1 MSPRRYSGNQTPR
14 QTFGSRVNGCGQ
26 RKVHELMAKDT
37 DRSKL
42 KQQIDENLKRV
53 YDDAL
58 ADAVPDRFKQ
68 LLDQLRKQDEAR
80 GAKQ

>member
-1 MSPRRYSGNQTPR
+1 MY
-14 QTFGSRVNGCGQ
+14 
-26 RKVHELMAKDT
+26 ELMSKEVE
-37 DRSKL
+37 RSKL

-68 LLDQLRKQDEAR
+68 LLDRLRKQEEER
-80 GAKQ
+80 GTKP

>member
-1 MSPRRYSGNQTPR
+1 
-14 QTFGSRVNGCGQ
+14 
-26 RKVHELMAKDT
+26 MAKDT

-58 ADAVPDRFKQ
+58 ADAVPDRFKL

-80 GAKQ
+80 GAKS